1 MLKISKIA
9 LIIMVLASVLLAAG
23 CGGGAS
29 TSAPATTPAATSTP
43 SGAKVRIII
52 YSDLQ
57 CPTCH
62 TLYSQIEPKIVEQ
75 YVATG
80 KATLETRY
88 VSTKGPV
95 SSLAAQAI
103 LCAGDQGQ
111 AAKYR
116 DSILAAWARDAADA
130 YTQDRLESAAGAL
143 GLDVPAFHSCL
154 TGGKHLQQVSDTTV
168 EAGKAGVST
177 LPTMFINDVKIEGA
191 KPWVIVSQ
199 AIDEQLAR

>member
-1 MLKISKIA
+1 MPKIPRIA
-9 LIIMVLASVLLAAG
+9 FIIMVLASVLLAAG
-23 CGGGAS
+23 CGGGGG
-29 TSAPATTPAATSTP
+29 TGTPATTPSAASTP
-43 SGAKVRIII
+43 SGARVRIII

-88 VSTKGPV
+88 VSTKGPA

-103 LCAGDQGQ
+103 LCAGDQGK
-111 AAKYR
+111 AAAYR
-116 DSILAAWARDAADA
+116 DSILAAWAKDSADA

-143 GLDVPAFHSCL
+143 GLDLPAFHSCL
-154 TGGKHLQQVSDTTV
+154 AGGKHLQQVSDTTV

-177 LPTMFINDVKIEGA
+177 LPTMFINDTKIEGT

-199 AIDEQLAR
+199 AIEDQLK